1 MTKQDYKNKV
11 LQDFTEII
19 KSNLWGYCCKDC
31 QGSGGNGV
39 LGEGFRKC
47 AECYGTGIVDWQTE
61 PLKSFLSQ
69 SLDEIVELAFREC
82 EQNKIEDV
90 DEAWNLLCKLDAN
103 HKGLE
108 EGSMI
113 LVNHCI
119 DKRSKLENVFL
130 GKMSRLNKS
139 F

>member
-11 LQDFTEII
+11 LERFGE
-19 KSNLWGYCCKDC
+19 KFKGYKTTKFD
-31 QGSGGNGV
+31 
-39 LGEGFRKC
+39 LK
-47 AECYGTGIVDWQTE
+47 TGDVEQVQATDTPMVIANRE
-61 PLKSFLSQ
+61 ELKSFLSQ
-69 SLDEIVELAFREC
+69 SIDEAIELAFREC

-130 GKMSRLNKS
+130 GK
-139 F
+139 